1 LVDILP
7 LDKFDQKSL
16 NRRNFYS
23 IGFKFNKQTNKTYIT
38 AMKNKLLA
46 AMAIFGMV
54 ASASAVKINNNLS
67 INGFIDG
74 SYKLVDNSTGA
85 DDQGLDADEA
95 ELNFVLTNGAVSGL
109 LSIDSARVRTDDLN
123 IEQAHFTYD
132 LGNGVSVTF
141 GRYGSAL
148 GFEREDPAG
157 LYTFS
162 RAYSTSAA
170 NIGNIDNGNVV
181 EGATVAYSADQ
192 FSVAASFEN
201 GRGADLESDDLNL
214 ELSFSY
220 TGIADMV
227 IGGGYFFDN
236 QQVNAD
242 EVDTMNIHASR
253 SFGKLLVAAE
263 YTEISTDALDRDAYM
278 VLADY
283 DYTDKIGVAL
293 RISKEELDASNDY
306 EKITIAPNYSITD
319 NLGAIIEF
327 SDVESSG
334 ADSNELA
341 VELTYTF

>member
-1 LVDILP
+1 
-7 LDKFDQKSL
+7 
-16 NRRNFYS
+16 
-23 IGFKFNKQTNKTYIT
+23 
-38 AMKNKLLA
+38 MKNKLFAILA
-46 AMAIFGMV
+46 AFGMV

-74 SYKLVDNSTGA
+74 SYKLVDSDTAANN
-85 DDQGLDADEA
+85 DQGLDADEA
-95 ELNFVLTNGAVSGL
+95 ELNFVLSNGAVSGL
-109 LSIDSARVRTDDLN
+109 ISVDTQEASGTSDLD

-162 RAYSTSAA
+162 RAYNTSSA
-170 NIGNIDNGNVV
+170 NVGNIDGQGRAV
-181 EGATVAYSADQ
+181 EGVTVAYAADQ

-201 GRGADLESDDLNL
+201 SRGANLESDDLNL

-220 TGIADMV
+220 TGLADTVIA
-227 IGGGYFFDN
+227 GGYFFDN
-236 QQVNAD
+236 QQLNTSEEDIMNVN
-242 EVDTMNIHASR
+242 ISR

-263 YTEISTDALDRDAYM
+263 YTEIKTDALDRDAYM

-283 DYTDKIGVAL
+283 DYTDKIGVAV
-293 RISKEELDASNDY
+293 RFSKEEETATIDY

-319 NLGAIIEF
+319 NLGAILEF
-327 SDVESSG
+327 SDVERNNV
-334 ADSNELA
+334 DSNELA

>member
-1 LVDILP
+1 
-7 LDKFDQKSL
+7 
-16 NRRNFYS
+16 
-23 IGFKFNKQTNKTYIT
+23 
-38 AMKNKLLA
+38 MKNKLFAILA
-46 AMAIFGMV
+46 AFGMV

-74 SYKLVDNSTGA
+74 SYKLVDSDTLA
-85 DDQGLDADEA
+85 DNDQGLDADEA
-95 ELNFVLTNGAVSGL
+95 EINFVLSNGPVSGL
-109 LSIDSARVRTDDLN
+109 IAIDSARTRNDDLN

-162 RAYSTSAA
+162 RAYKSSSA
-170 NIGNIDNGNVV
+170 NVGNIDGLNRAV
-181 EGATVAYSADQ
+181 EGVTVAYAADQ

-201 GRGADLESDDLNL
+201 SRNANLENDDLNL

-220 TGIADMV
+220 TGLADTVIA
-227 IGGGYFFDN
+227 GGYFFDN
-236 QQVNAD
+236 QQLNTNEEDIMNVN
-242 EVDTMNIHASR
+242 ISR

-263 YTEISTDALDRDAYM
+263 YTEIKTDALDRDAYM

-283 DYTDKIGVAL
+283 DYTDKIGVAV
-293 RISKEELDASNDY
+293 RISKEEESATVDY

-319 NLGAIIEF
+319 NLGAILEF
-327 SDVESSG
+327 SDVERNNV
-334 ADSNELA
+334 DSTELA

>member
-1 LVDILP
+1 
-7 LDKFDQKSL
+7 
-16 NRRNFYS
+16 
-23 IGFKFNKQTNKTYIT
+23 
-38 AMKNKLLA
+38 MKNKLFAILA
-46 AMAIFGMV
+46 AFGMV

-74 SYKLVDNSTGA
+74 SYKLVDSDTLA
-85 DDQGLDADEA
+85 DNDQGLDADEA
-95 ELNFVLTNGAVSGL
+95 EINFVLSNGPVSGL
-109 LSIDSARVRTDDLN
+109 IAIDSARTRNDDLN

-162 RAYSTSAA
+162 RAYKSSSA
-170 NIGNIDNGNVV
+170 NVGNIDGLNRAK
-181 EGATVAYSADQ
+181 EGVTLAYAADQ

-201 GRGADLESDDLNL
+201 ARNANLERDDLNL

-220 TGIADMV
+220 TGLADTVIA
-227 IGGGYFFDN
+227 GGYFFDN
-236 QQVNAD
+236 QQLNTAEEDIMNVN
-242 EVDTMNIHASR
+242 ISR

-263 YTEISTDALDRDAYM
+263 YTEIKTDALDRDAYM

-283 DYTDKIGVAL
+283 DYTDKIGVAV
-293 RISKEELDASNDY
+293 RISKEEESATVDY

-319 NLGAIIEF
+319 NLGAILEF
-327 SDVESSG
+327 SDVERNNV
-334 ADSNELA
+334 DSTELA

>member
-1 LVDILP
+1 
-7 LDKFDQKSL
+7 
-16 NRRNFYS
+16 
-23 IGFKFNKQTNKTYIT
+23 
-38 AMKNKLLA
+38 
-46 AMAIFGMV
+46 MAIFGMV

-74 SYKLVDNSTGA
+74 SFKLSDQAAGNVDSSGNPIN

-95 ELNFVLTNGAVSGL
+95 EINFVLTNGAVSGL
-109 LSIDSARVRTDDLN
+109 IAIDSHEIGGANDLD

-132 LGNGVSVTF
+132 MGNGVSLTF
-141 GRYGSAL
+141 GRYGAAL

-162 RAYSTSAA
+162 RAYVGA
-170 NIGNIDNGNVV
+170 NLGDVDSGAV
-181 EGATVAYSADQ
+181 EGITVAYSAEN

-201 GRGADLESDDLNL
+201 PRGADLERNDLDL

-220 TGIADMV
+220 TAIADTV

-236 QQVNAD
+236 EEGAGD
-242 EVDTMNIHASR
+242 EEDILNIHASR
-253 SFGKLLVAAE
+253 SFGKLLLAAE
-263 YTEISTDALDRDAYM
+263 YIELSTNTLDRDAYM

-283 DYTDKIGVAL
+283 DYNDKIGVAL
-293 RISKEELDASNDY
+293 RFSNEEVTATNDY

-319 NLGAIIEF
+319 NLGAILEF
-327 SDVESSG
+327 SDVESNNQ
-334 ADSNELA
+334 DSNEIA